1 MPRYRLRD
9 HGDHRGVRPSPSP
22 VTSSPQQ
29 SSGGGVAPDVYNSA
43 GIGVSWYHC
52 ALSCVGARQLSF
64 WMLTSARCRFNDVS
78 TGCYRVAGF
87 TRNSSAA
94 ESGMLQPG
102 DVLMDV
108 DGVPATQ
115 KSLREV
121 AMLILGPPGTAV
133 TLRVLPVCSSARA
146 PLIQSARIISEQR
159 RQGAGV
165 GLLKRDTD

>member
-1 MPRYRLRD
+1 MDFLNCCAPSKKAVVAQVQQVPRDSTPTNNYRLRD
-9 HGDHRGVRPSPSP
+9 NGDHRGVRPSPSP

-43 GIGVSWYHC
+43 GIGVSW
-52 ALSCVGARQLSF
+52 
-64 WMLTSARCRFNDVS
+64 FNDVS

-133 TLRVLPVCSSARA
+133 TLRVLPGNEAMPPTSEDVVKEVTLVRRAIRPGQASAR
-146 PLIQSARIISEQR
+146 
-159 RQGAGV
+159 
-165 GLLKRDTD
+165 